1 MKNSWLHPT
10 SNRTVSCVVYDV
22 LCSIYFSQSHWKI
35 KCFWM
40 ILFKTKL
47 RCCSFDNYFK
57 KLKILGKSVFIKVM
71 HFMMVQY
78 QDSRKKSTNTQIIVF
93 PIKVFSK
100 WCTFLHLRV
109 TGFIL
114 ICIIQCWG
122 LYFMELQ
129 IPFMD
134 MSLISSSF
142 Q

>member
-1 MKNSWLHPT
+1 MSDVIWLF
-10 SNRTVSCVVYDV
+10 CVVYDV

-47 RCCSFDNYFK
+47 RCCSFDNSFK
-57 KLKILGKSVFIKVM
+57 KLKILGKSFFIKVM

-100 WCTFLHLRV
+100 LCTFLHLRV

-114 ICIIQCWG
+114 CIIQCWG
-122 LYFMELQ
+122 PYFMELQ

>member
-1 MKNSWLHPT
+1 MSDVIWLF
-10 SNRTVSCVVYDV
+10 CVVYDV

-47 RCCSFDNYFK
+47 RCCSFENSFK

-100 WCTFLHLRV
+100 LCTFLHPRV

-114 ICIIQCWG
+114 CIIQCWG
-122 LYFMELQ
+122 PYFMELQ